1 MRSLYSFLLFLSLEM
16 RTISLLCF
24 LPFKNNNKG
33 ALFPIIYM
41 HAYARARAHTHTHTH
56 THTAPARDSC
66 GPSSP
71 RAAPTRVSRSCA
83 RSPPGRRRGQVP
95 APEVTPEHITLPH
108 APNQVTYP
116 ARSARQKRD
125 GDCSEEKDPQ
135 DEQEKINNKAR
146 RAVSLLPTTRGSI
159 APHALGSSAA
169 AVSEEMR
176 GGRSSCGWAGKLGVV
191 PPSRPRLNPLRSP
204 PQS

>member
-1 MRSLYSFLLFLSLEM
+1 
-16 RTISLLCF
+16 
-24 LPFKNNNKG
+24 
-33 ALFPIIYM
+33 M
-41 HAYARARAHTHTHTH
+41 HAYARARAHTHTLTH
-56 THTAPARDSC
+56 THRLHQHGIPAVPPR
-66 GPSSP
+66 PVQPPPASP
-71 RAAPTRVSRSCA
+71 AAVPAAPRGAGEA
-83 RSPPGRRRGQVP
+83 RSQP
-95 APEVTPEHITLPH
+95 PEVTPEHITPPH
-108 APNQVTYP
+108 APNQVAYP
-116 ARSARQKRD
+116 ARSARQKRE

-176 GGRSSCGWAGKLGVV
+176 GGRSSCGWGGKLGVV

>member
-1 MRSLYSFLLFLSLEM
+1 
-16 RTISLLCF
+16 
-24 LPFKNNNKG
+24 
-33 ALFPIIYM
+33 M
-41 HAYARARAHTHTHTH
+41 HAYARARTHTHTH
-56 THTAPARDSC
+56 AHTHTQTAPARDSC

-71 RAAPTRVSRSCA
+71 PAAPTRVVRSCA
-83 RSPPGRRRGQVP
+83 RSPPGAGEARSQPPRGHLR
-95 APEVTPEHITLPH
+95 AHHSPH

-116 ARSARQKRD
+116 ARSARQKGD

-135 DEQEKINNKAR
+135 DEQEKKL
-146 RAVSLLPTTRGSI
+146 SGEGSPLLPTTRESI

-176 GGRSSCGWAGKLGVV
+176 GGRRSCGWGGKLGVV
-191 PPSRPRLNPLRSP
+191 PPSRPRVDPLRSP